1 MSPDN
6 DPASPLTPGV
16 RGRLISQRANNAKA
30 TRKGDTLGP
39 LAGVRII
46 EMAGIGPGPF
56 CGMMLSDM
64 GAEVIRVDRKTAV
77 DLGVEMPRQFN
88 VLNRGRR
95 SIALDLKTPEGIAAV
110 KRIATKCDALIEG
123 FRPGVMERLGLGPDE
138 LLRCNSRLVYG
149 RITGWGQTGPVAS
162 AAGHDINYISLTGML
177 HAIGR
182 SGPPSPPLNLVGDFG
197 GGAMYL
203 AFGVVCALLEAK
215 SSGKGQVVDAAMVD
229 GAASLGAAIFGL
241 RAAGLWNENRADNI
255 LDSGAPWYDVYETA
269 DGKYISIGS
278 IEERFFSLLLEKL
291 DLRAP
296 ELRDRDRSNWPRL
309 RAVLTDAFRT
319 RTRDDWCK
327 LMEGSD
333 ICFAPVLTMDE
344 APAHAHMQDR
354 GVFCEIDG
362 VVQPG
367 PAPRFSR
374 TTPEVRSA
382 PAVIGEHTDE
392 ILAEFGFSD
401 EEIGRLN
408 AA

>member
-1 MSPDN
+1 M
-6 DPASPLTPGV
+6 
-16 RGRLISQRANNAKA
+16 
-30 TRKGDTLGP
+30 GP

-64 GAEVIRVDRKTAV
+64 GAEVIRVDRKSAV

-123 FRPGVMERLGLGPDE
+123 FRPGVMERLGLSPDE

-149 RITGWGQTGPVAS
+149 RVTGWGQTGPVAS

-203 AFGVVCALLEAK
+203 AFGVVCALIEAR

-241 RAAGLWNENRADNI
+241 RAAGIWNENRADNI
-255 LDSGAPWYDVYETA
+255 LNSGAPWYDVYETA

-278 IEERFFSLLLEKL
+278 IEERFFNLLLEKL

-296 ELRDRDRSNWPRL
+296 ELRNRDRSNWPRL
-309 RAVLTDAFRT
+309 RTVLTDAFRT
-319 RTRDDWCK
+319 RTRADWCK

-374 TTPEVRSA
+374 TKPEVRSA
-382 PAVIGEHTDE
+382 PSVVGEHTDE

>member
-1 MSPDN
+1 M
-6 DPASPLTPGV
+6 
-16 RGRLISQRANNAKA
+16 
-30 TRKGDTLGP
+30 GP

-64 GAEVIRVDRKTAV
+64 GAEVIRVDRKAAV
-77 DLGVEMPRQFN
+77 DLGLEMPRQFN

-110 KRIATKCDALIEG
+110 KRIAAKCDALIEG

-138 LLRCNSRLVYG
+138 LWRSNSRLVYG
-149 RITGWGQTGPVAS
+149 RVTGWGQSGPVAS

-241 RAAGLWNENRADNI
+241 RAAGIWNENRADNI

-269 DGKYISIGS
+269 DGKYISIGA
-278 IEERFFSLLLEKL
+278 IEERFFNLLLEKL
-291 DLRAP
+291 DLHAL
-296 ELRDRDRSNWPRL
+296 ELRNRDRSNWPRL
-309 RAVLTDAFRT
+309 RTILTEAFRT
-319 RTRDDWCK
+319 RTRAEWCS

-333 ICFAPVLTMDE
+333 ICFAPVLTLDE
-344 APAHAHMQDR
+344 APVHPHMKDR
-354 GVFCEIDG
+354 GVFCEVDG

-374 TTPEVRSA
+374 TGPEIQSA

-401 EEIGRLN
+401 AEIERLN

>member
-1 MSPDN
+1 MRQDVI
-6 DPASPLTPGV
+6 DPASY
-16 RGRLISQRANNAKA
+16 RRRALEGGHIFRNAKA
-30 TRKGDTLGP
+30 TKTEGTMGP
-39 LAGVRII
+39 LTGVRII

-64 GAEVIRVDRKTAV
+64 GAEVIRVDRKSAI

-203 AFGVVCALLEAK
+203 AFGVVCGLLEAR

-241 RAAGLWNENRADNI
+241 RAAGIWNENRADNI

-278 IEERFFSLLLEKL
+278 IEERFFNLLLEKL

-296 ELRDRDRSNWPRL
+296 ELRNRDRSNWPRL
-309 RAVLTDAFRT
+309 RTVLTDAFRT
-319 RTRDDWCK
+319 RTRADWCK

-344 APAHAHMQDR
+344 APAHAHMQNR

-362 VVQPG
+362 VVQPS

-374 TTPEVRSA
+374 TKPEVKSA
-382 PAVIGEHTDE
+382 PSVVGEHTDE
-392 ILAEFGFSD
+392 ILTEFGFSD

>member
-1 MSPDN
+1 M
-6 DPASPLTPGV
+6 
-16 RGRLISQRANNAKA
+16 
-30 TRKGDTLGP
+30 GP

-64 GAEVIRVDRKTAV
+64 GAEVIRVDRKSAV

-110 KRIATKCDALIEG
+110 KRIAAKCDALIEG

-138 LLRCNSRLVYG
+138 LWRCNSRLVYG

-203 AFGVVCALLEAK
+203 AFGVVCALLEAR

-241 RAAGLWNENRADNI
+241 RAAGIWNENRADNI
-255 LDSGAPWYDVYETA
+255 LNSGAPWYDVYETA

-278 IEERFFSLLLEKL
+278 IEERFFNLLLEKL

-309 RAVLTDAFRT
+309 RTVLTDAFRT
-319 RTRDDWCK
+319 RTRADWCK

-374 TTPEVRSA
+374 TKPEVKSA
-382 PAVIGEHTDE
+382 PSVVGEHTDE

>member
-1 MSPDN
+1 M
-6 DPASPLTPGV
+6 
-16 RGRLISQRANNAKA
+16 RRRLGHRSSTQRESNEK
-30 TRKGDTLGP
+30 REDTMGP

-64 GAEVIRVDRKTAV
+64 GAEVIRVDRKSAI

-149 RITGWGQTGPVAS
+149 RITGWGQTGPIAS

-203 AFGVVCALLEAK
+203 AFGVVCALLEAR
-215 SSGKGQVVDAAMVD
+215 SSGKGQVIDAAMVD
-229 GAASLGAAIFGL
+229 GAASLGAALFGL
-241 RAAGLWNENRADNI
+241 KGAGIWNENRADNI

-269 DGKYISIGS
+269 DDKYISVGA
-278 IEERFFSLLLEKL
+278 IEERFFNLLLEKL

-309 RAVLTDAFRT
+309 RTALTEAFRT
-319 RTRDDWCK
+319 RTRADWCA

-344 APAHAHMQDR
+344 APAHAHMQGR

-374 TTPEVRSA
+374 TKPEVRSA

-401 EEIGRLN
+401 AEIDRLN

>member
-1 MSPDN
+1 
-6 DPASPLTPGV
+6 
-16 RGRLISQRANNAKA
+16 
-30 TRKGDTLGP
+30 LGP
-39 LAGVRII
+39 LAGVRVI

-64 GAEVIRVDRKTAV
+64 GAEVIRVDRKTVV

-95 SIALDLKTPEGIAAV
+95 SIALDLKTPDGIAAV

-203 AFGVVCALLEAK
+203 AFGVVCALLEAR

-269 DGKYISIGS
+269 DGKYISIGA
-278 IEERFFSLLLEKL
+278 IEERFFNLLLEKL

-296 ELRDRDRSNWPRL
+296 ELRNRDRSNWPRL
-309 RAVLTDAFRT
+309 RTVLTDAFRT
-319 RTRDDWCK
+319 RTRADWCK

-362 VVQPG
+362 VLQPG

-374 TTPEVRSA
+374 TRPEVRSA
-382 PAVIGEHTDE
+382 PAVVGEHTDE

>member
-1 MSPDN
+1 M
-6 DPASPLTPGV
+6 
-16 RGRLISQRANNAKA
+16 
-30 TRKGDTLGP
+30 GP

-64 GAEVIRVDRKTAV
+64 GAEVIRVDRKSAV

-123 FRPGVMERLGLGPDE
+123 FRPGVMERLGLSPDE

-149 RITGWGQTGPVAS
+149 RVTGWGQTGPVAS

-203 AFGVVCALLEAK
+203 AFGVVCALLEAR

-241 RAAGLWNENRADNI
+241 RAAGIWNENRADNI

-278 IEERFFSLLLEKL
+278 IEERFFNLLLEKL

-296 ELRDRDRSNWPRL
+296 ELRNRDRSNWPRL
-309 RAVLTDAFRT
+309 RTVLTDAFRT
-319 RTRDDWCK
+319 RTRADWCK

-344 APAHAHMQDR
+344 APAHPHMQDR
-354 GVFCEIDG
+354 GVLCEIDG

-374 TTPEVRSA
+374 TKPEVRSA
-382 PAVIGEHTDE
+382 PSVVGEHTDE